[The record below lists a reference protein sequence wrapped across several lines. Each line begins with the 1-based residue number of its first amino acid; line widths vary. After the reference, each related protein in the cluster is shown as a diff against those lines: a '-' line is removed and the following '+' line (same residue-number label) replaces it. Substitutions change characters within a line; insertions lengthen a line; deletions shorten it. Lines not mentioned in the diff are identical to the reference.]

1 MIQQSFQT
9 KKPTLY
15 LISTPI
21 GNLKDMTY
29 RAVEILNLVDI
40 IFAEDTRTSGVLLK
54 HYHIKKQL
62 ISYNDQNETIKSE
75 LILSALKED
84 KDVALISDAG
94 TPLISDPGYEV
105 VRVAIDQGFHVV
117 AIPGASAILAALV
130 TSGLVVQPFVFSGF
144 LPRKQQE
151 LINLLKK
158 YQTREETMV
167 FYESPKRIQKTVQT
181 MYEVL
186 GQRKVVFARELTK
199 MFESI
204 DRTTLEEAKDVKME
218 ERGEYVI
225 VLEGNKQKEDDNLS
239 VEAYMAL
246 LLGKGM
252 DEKEALKVVAKA
264 KGVSKRD
271 IYKIYKIDK

>member
-1 MIQQSFQT
+1 MIQQSFQS

-15 LISTPI
+15 LVSTPI

-29 RAVEILNLVDI
+29 RACEILNLVDV

-54 HYHIKKQL
+54 HYHIKKQM
-62 ISYNDQNETIKSE
+62 ISYNDQNEEIKSE
-75 LILSALKED
+75 LILNALNEN
-84 KDVALISDAG
+84 KDIALISDAG

-105 VRVAIDQGFHVV
+105 VRMAIEQGFHVV

-130 TSGLVVQPFVFSGF
+130 TSGLVVQPFVFNGF
-144 LPRKQQE
+144 LPRKKQE

-158 YQTREETMV
+158 YQTYEETII
-167 FYESPKRIQKTVQT
+167 FYESPRRIQKTVEI
-181 MYEVL
+181 MYDVL

-199 MFESI
+199 LYETI
-204 DRTTLEEAKDVKME
+204 ERTTLEEAKSVKME

-225 VLEGNKQKEDDNLS
+225 VLEGNKQKEEKHMS
-239 VEAYMAL
+239 IESHMAL
-246 LLGKGM
+246 LLAKGI
-252 DEKEALKVVAKA
+252 DEKEALKTVAKA